1 MAVVADGE
9 CLTIRK
15 DELVL
20 CEDALNPARVL
31 LRISVVNRLS

>member
-1 MAVVADGE
+1 MAVIADGE
-9 CLTIRK
+9 GLTIRK

-31 LRISVVNRLS
+31 LRISVEDCLS